1 MLGQS
6 ILFNKNDY
14 EDSGS
19 LFNDLISKNEGDL
32 YKEVV
37 SDTNSNL
44 KFIRLN
50 LEDKKNSF
58 VTEFGNIP
66 LPTTILLNSTGK
78 IIKVNIGFDDKVD
91 EEKELAKE
99 IKKLL

>member
-37 SDTNSNL
+37 PLFEAYYVFYDSNL
-44 KFIRLN
+44 KYN
-50 LEDKKNSF
+50 
-58 VTEFGNIP
+58 
-66 LPTTILLNSTGK
+66 K
-78 IIKVNIGFDDKVD
+78 I
-91 EEKELAKE
+91 EEVLKE
-99 IKKLL
+99 I